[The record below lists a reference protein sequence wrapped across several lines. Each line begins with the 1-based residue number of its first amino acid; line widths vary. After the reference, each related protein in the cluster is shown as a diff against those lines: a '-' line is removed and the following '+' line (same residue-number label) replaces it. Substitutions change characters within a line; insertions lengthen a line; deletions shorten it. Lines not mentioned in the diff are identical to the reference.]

1 MEFVP
6 GSFFG
11 GMAIMALY
19 NKDILLWTIF
29 IFINLTSHQSQKNQ
43 YTDHHKY
50 SL

>member
-11 GMAIMALY
+11 GMAIMALD

-29 IFINLTSHQSQKNQ
+29 IFHQFNIASI
-43 YTDHHKY
+43 
-50 SL
+50 

>member
-29 IFINLTSHQSQKNQ
+29 IFHQFNIASISEKSI
-43 YTDHHKY
+43 YR
-50 SL
+50 SS

>member
-29 IFINLTSHQSQKNQ
+29 IFINQFNIASISEKSI
-43 YTDHHKY
+43 YR
-50 SL
+50 SS